1 MTEPTFKQFDIVSDH
16 SDHNYSNEEKQGQW
30 EKNNKSGDGDCFTN
44 SGSTVYKKIMREWKI
59 LENGLPDTIYVRVYE
74 RRVDLMRAVIVGAAG
89 TPYHDALF
97 FFDIKFPT
105 NYPNRPPQ
113 VHYRSHGLSPNPH
126 LGVSGHIC
134 LSLLNTWIGW
144 GKERWVPSQS
154 TILQVLVS
162 IQALVL
168 SAKSYLNDGDRD
180 FFDRFFGMEVM
191 FLPYNEDAF
200 IKTCKSTVYLLR
212 NPPKNFEGFIAGHFR
227 SKARDILRAY
237 IAYANGRVL
246 IGHYN
251 NETEVACLTAENN
264 SRYYV
269 TEMFKDWM
277 EELYPV
283 LLEAFKKNGFSAEDW
298 VEEDLIV
305 DRKPLEPFS
314 WHARKFFL
322 ACLLCLPLAAN
333 DDDDHDEPLLTS
345 KGKLD

>member
-16 SDHNYSNEEKQGQW
+16 SDHNYSKEEKQGQGK
-30 EKNNKSGDGDCFTN
+30 KNNKSGDGDCFTN

-74 RRVDLMRAVIVGAAG
+74 KRVDLMRAVIVGAAG
-89 TPYHDALF
+89 TPYHDGLY

-113 VHYRSHGLSPNPH
+113 VHYRSHGLSTNEH
-126 LGVSGHIC
+126 LGVNGHIC

-162 IQALVL
+162 IQAFALNAKAEYL
-168 SAKSYLNDGDRD
+168 SDN
-180 FFDRFFGMEVM
+180 EV
-191 FLPYNEDAF
+191 AF
-200 IKTCKSTVYLLR
+200 INKCISTVYLLR

-227 SKARDILRAY
+227 SKAPDILRAY

-246 IGHYN
+246 VGHYN

-269 TEMFKDWM
+269 PETFKDRM

-283 LLEAFKKNGFSAEDW
+283 LVQAFKKNGFSAEDW

-305 DRKPLEPFS
+305 ERKPLKPFS
-314 WHARKFFL
+314 WHARKCFL
-322 ACLLCLPLAAN
+322 ACLPCLPWVAN
-333 DDDDHDEPLLTS
+333 DDDDDDRDESLLTS